1 VPSPCPDYTA
11 KVVPFSLVQYERVV
25 LLDSDVVVV
34 RPDAIT
40 ELLAQPIP
48 DGHVLASR
56 DCAATRLRFKD
67 AEHELQGGVLVLQP
81 NLDVYAQLLGAVNT
95 TYSRDSGGQGFFSS
109 FFRGKVSWI
118 ANHYNYVSNDDC
130 VHAYNPSTGRYR
142 FDDSLRESRSASA
155 NGKTTNA
162 LRWSQ
167 DDTEHLVRSHLASGA
182 VGLIHFHGFPKA
194 WHCSPENVA
203 ECRGCADRGCR
214 PIAALHQA
222 WMDAER
228 RTAAAGTAAETR

>member
-1 VPSPCPDYTA
+1 MAGGVVQ
-11 KVVPFSLVQYERVV
+11 VVPPSKMETTE
-25 LLDSDVVVV
+25 V
-34 RPDAIT
+34 RT
-40 ELLAQPIP
+40 
-48 DGHVLASR
+48 
-56 DCAATRLRFKD
+56 
-67 AEHELQGGVLVLQP
+67 
-81 NLDVYAQLLGAVNT
+81 
-95 TYSRDSGGQGFFSS
+95 
-109 FFRGKVSWI
+109 
-118 ANHYNYVSNDDC
+118 
-130 VHAYNPSTGRYR
+130 
-142 FDDSLRESRSASA
+142 A

-203 ECRGCADRGCR
+203 ECRGCVDRGCR